1 MELRTANNKPLNVV
15 GIIDKIEVCIDNKK
29 YVADFIVSSDML
41 KPCILGYN
49 FLKDNKMTLCF
60 GGKSRLEN
68 NHQLESHRIE
78 TGPTLPI
85 AVKSYRVGPELEKV
99 ISDKGVIKSI

>member
-1 MELRTANNKPLNVV
+1 
-15 GIIDKIEVCIDNKK
+15 
-29 YVADFIVSSDML
+29 
-41 KPCILGYN
+41 
-49 FLKDNKMTLCF
+49 MTLCF

-85 AVKSYRVGPELEKV
+85 AVKSYRVGPELQKV
-99 ISDKGVIKSI
+99 ISKNVTKYLEDGIIRRSISP